1 MSDLNPCC
9 ILCGSCLLRK
19 NDRNLVDG
27 KGSFVPREELEKL
40 AFVVY
45 SSDARHVCRNCF
57 ELLNKRKS
65 IRESLDSLNEKLL
78 TAYKNCCA
86 ESGRGIK
93 LKGQPAKRAL
103 FSEPEARTS
112 GLGPYRTPSVHVDLG
127 RRVDHQMSLRPD
139 I

>member
-45 SSDARHVCRNCF
+45 SSDACHVCAQ
-57 ELLNKRKS
+57 ELLR
-65 IRESLDSLNEKLL
+65 IAQEEK
-78 TAYKNCCA
+78 NHQ
-86 ESGRGIK
+86 RVV
-93 LKGQPAKRAL
+93 R
-103 FSEPEARTS
+103 FSE
-112 GLGPYRTPSVHVDLG
+112 
-127 RRVDHQMSLRPD
+127 
-139 I
+139 